1 MDIAEARRL
10 VQQIVDS
17 LGDPRRQFQD
27 LKLAREYAEVCQ
39 AVNLRLEQCVAL
51 IRGGQ
56 VAAGLHLAEAAPA
69 ALDLIA
75 VLGFREE
82 RQWRTRCEGKDFPVP
97 KPFNDDHVRALNEE
111 FSRDIN
117 ADHPLYRD
125 YRQAILHG
133 RDDRA
138 LAVLRLI
145 ERLKPDSTDAA
156 AEAARLEKKFARS
169 RLEKLEQAVERK
181 DEGATLKILAGLERL
196 EFSPGQDLDLWR
208 RAQTVRLRARL
219 RQLSDLRDKD
229 RWEDAR
235 KVADRVDT
243 LRSEFQLDLDEKEL
257 GALKETR
264 EWIRKRAAET
274 EEDRRYRKVF
284 GELQHIINVCEEKYL
299 AVRRRPVAELR
310 ADFEAL
316 AKKWQELQRFERAV
330 PEEFEEKFDKYFR
343 LVRYQV
349 RQRERMNKLAL
360 VTITLIVMAV
370 TIAAVTIVRANR
382 RAGQLAAELEQYGRQ
397 RQPVAADRF
406 RQQIVTNDVSLL
418 AIPSLN
424 AALAKANA
432 FIEREDKIRRLAEE
446 KALWLLQQGE
456 DGFVE
461 FSPEQYL
468 KHFAEA
474 EALQQAVA
482 ADFAPDVEDRLID
495 CRNQWEA
502 WLFGE
507 REARSAR
514 FGEELNKVERVA
526 ADSLDLQKG
535 EDSIRGGLK
544 EIEGNLP
551 VLQALAAPQL
561 EELKVTSELTFR
573 FQALNWKFDEFKRK
587 IETWETVRKNL
598 ADPDTLPNFVST
610 LRQFQTSDFAPIEN
624 VRRSREVTAANPQI
638 SDMIHDLLAWK
649 NDGIRGTIENKAPL
663 VESPSQVSAAERAA
677 LSLLAEDESLN
688 TLTRIRILEKRRPT
702 TDPDRTRVI
711 YIKGEIEKDKFG
723 RPAGE
728 AYDPTVSPDEIR
740 FENRQFPEADFV
752 LEEQGPSPEKQ
763 LFVDSGLAALADG
776 TDSSY
781 AAGALEL
788 IDSLH
793 RDKTAN
799 PVFRAYLLQ
808 RLFELID
815 VRPDS
820 FALQWAPALK
830 PLRKKLLDQGV
841 LDIQPGDWI
850 VPRRIQRFTAP
861 MQAYFNEAS
870 KVEIRKQAIFLH
882 KLTTR
887 AAEGGFQF
895 VGYVDPDKKM
905 PTAVADAA
913 MNLGELWGW
922 AGETKRPAL
931 IFRYDQAALDYTAV
945 RQPLP
950 FSPLFVF
957 PDDRQKLVRIIA
969 GSVGYDPDTAAN
981 PKHLPQLFVE

>member
-27 LKLAREYAEVCQ
+27 LKLAREYTEVCL
-39 AVNLRLEQCVAL
+39 AVNLRLEQAVAL

-69 ALDLIA
+69 VLDMIS

-82 RQWRTRCEGKDFPVP
+82 RQWRTHCEGKGHPVP
-97 KPFNDDHVRALNEE
+97 KSFNADHVSALNEE
-111 FSRDIN
+111 FSRDISPE
-117 ADHPLYRD
+117 HPLYRD
-125 YRQAILHG
+125 YRQAVLQG

-138 LAVLRLI
+138 LAILRLI
-145 ERLKPDSTDAA
+145 ERLKPDNADAA
-156 AEAARLEKKFARS
+156 AEAARLEKKFARA
-169 RLEKLEQAVERK
+169 RLAKLEEAVEAG
-181 DEGATLKILAGLERL
+181 DERAALAILAGLERL
-196 EFSPGQDLDLWR
+196 EFSPGQDLELWR
-208 RAQTVRLRARL
+208 RAQTLRVRARL
-219 RQLSDLRDKD
+219 RQLADLRDKD
-229 RWEDAR
+229 HWEDAR

-243 LRSEFQLDLDEKEL
+243 LRAEFQLVLEEEDLL
-257 GALKETR
+257 ALMETR
-264 EWIRKRAAET
+264 GWIKQRAEET
-274 EEDRRYRKVF
+274 EEDRRYKKVF
-284 GELQHIINVCEEKYL
+284 GELQHVINVCEEKYL

-360 VTITLIVMAV
+360 VTATLIVMAV
-370 TIAAVTIVRANR
+370 TITAVTLVRANR
-382 RAGQLAAELEQYGRQ
+382 RAKQLAGELERYGRQ
-397 RQPVAADRF
+397 RQPVAAQRF
-406 RQQIVTNDVSLL
+406 REQIVTNDVSLL

-424 AALAKANA
+424 AALAKANS

-446 KALWLLQQGE
+446 KALWLLNQGE
-456 DGFVE
+456 EGFVE

-474 EALQQAVA
+474 DALHQAVA
-482 ADFAPDVEDRLID
+482 DDFAPDVEERLIE

-514 FGEELNKVERVA
+514 FGEELDKVEKIA
-526 ADSLDLQKG
+526 SDSLDLQKG
-535 EDSIRGGLK
+535 EDAIREGLK

-551 VLQALAAPQL
+551 VLQALATPQL
-561 EELKVTSELTFR
+561 DELKVTSELTFR
-573 FQALNWKFDEFKRK
+573 FQALNRKFDEFKRK
-587 IETWETVRKNL
+587 IETWETVQKNL

-610 LRQFQTSDFAPIEN
+610 LREFQTSDFAPIAN
-624 VRRSREVTAANPQI
+624 VRHSREVTAANPQI

-663 VESPSQVSAAERAA
+663 VESPTQISAAERAA
-677 LSLLAEDESLN
+677 LSPLAEDESLN
-688 TLTRIRILEKRRPT
+688 ELTRIRILEKKRPT

-711 YIKGEIEKDKFG
+711 YIRGEIEKDKFG
-723 RPAGE
+723 RPAGD
-728 AYDPTVSPDEIR
+728 AYDPTVSPDAIR
-740 FENRQFPEADFV
+740 FESRQFPEADFV
-752 LEEQGPSPEKQ
+752 LEELGPSAERQ
-763 LFVDSGLAALADG
+763 LFAETQLAALADG

-781 AAGALEL
+781 ATGALEL
-788 IDSLH
+788 IDRLH
-793 RDKTAN
+793 RDASAN

-820 FALQWAPALK
+820 FAVQWAPALK

-870 KVEIRKQAIFLH
+870 KVEIKKQAVFLH

-887 AAEGGFQF
+887 AAEGGFHF
-895 VGYVDPDKKM
+895 VGYVDPDRKL
-905 PTAVADAA
+905 PAAVTDAA

-931 IFRYDQAALDYTAV
+931 IFRYDPAAEDYTTV
-945 RQPLP
+945 REPLA

-981 PKHLPQLFVE
+981 PKYLPQLFVE